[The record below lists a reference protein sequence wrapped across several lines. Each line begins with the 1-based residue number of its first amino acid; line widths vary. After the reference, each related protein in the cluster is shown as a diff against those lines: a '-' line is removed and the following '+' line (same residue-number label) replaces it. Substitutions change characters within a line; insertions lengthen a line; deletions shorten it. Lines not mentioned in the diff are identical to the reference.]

1 MFLKQNIKV
10 NVKSRLS
17 NNMVTLH
24 HTIVHGM
31 VFAIRQKGLAPC
43 RYFFRTLG
51 DSPTSTHLCEVGLHI
66 VLPDNLPTLP
76 RQMETKAKYQ

>member
-1 MFLKQNIKV
+1 
-10 NVKSRLS
+10 
-17 NNMVTLH
+17 MVTLH

-31 VFAIRQKGLAPC
+31 VFAIRQKGLALC

-76 RQMETKAKYQ
+76 RQMEMKLNINELILHGVKDILYPI

>member
-1 MFLKQNIKV
+1 
-10 NVKSRLS
+10 
-17 NNMVTLH
+17 MVTLH

-51 DSPTSTHLCEVGLHI
+51 DSPTSTHLCEVGLHV

-76 RQMETKAKYQ
+76 RQMEMKLNINELILHGVKGNLYPI